1 MEVKKDDF
9 QKKFDKKF
17 GEFIRKKRKKIGSI
31 ELFLCNSPELNIS
44 RYHYGAIER
53 GERSVSLYKALDIIN
68 HLNNY
73 IDEKITI
80 NDLLEIMSE
89 CKMGD

>member
-1 MEVKKDDF
+1 MIFKRNSIKNLGNLLEKK
-9 QKKFDKKF
+9 
-17 GEFIRKKRKKIGSI
+17 EKKIGSI